1 MSKPTFEIITSTK
14 RASFVI
20 TKFDKRGF
28 AAPFHFHPELEL
40 TCITQGKG
48 KRFVGNN
55 MSGFEENDLVLI
67 GSRLPHCWKLA
78 PAEKQKASSTVFQFN
93 YDFLG
98 KDFFELPEM
107 ETIHKLLKR
116 SNGGIEFGGKIRE
129 SVIESMAL
137 ALEQKNEFKKLMLL
151 LEILNNLS
159 LSKEYVLLNKNNAAS
174 FQTDDNQQR
183 INRAFAYIVENF
195 REEISLNEASKT
207 IGMTPNAFCKYFKKI
222 TRKTFMETVINYRIN
237 YATQQLVETEKS
249 IADVCFESGFRDM
262 SHFYKMFYLR
272 MGVSPLNYRRQF
284 LEETFHEESSY

>member
-20 TKFDKRGF
+20 SKFDKRGF

-55 MSGFEENDLVLI
+55 MSGFDENDLVLM
-67 GSRLPHCWKLA
+67 GSKLPHCWKLN
-78 PAEKQKASSTVFQFN
+78 PAEKQKAGSIVFQFH

-107 ETIHKLLKR
+107 EQIKKLLKR
-116 SNGGIEFGGKIRE
+116 SDGGIEFGGKIRE
-129 SVIESMAL
+129 FVRETLML
-137 ALEQKNEFKKLMLL
+137 ALEQKNEFKKLMLI
-151 LEILNNLS
+151 LEILSNLS
-159 LSKEYVLLNKNNAAS
+159 VAKESVLLNKKNSAS
-174 FQTDDNQQR
+174 LQTDYNQER
-183 INRAFAYIVENF
+183 INNAFAYIVENF
-195 REEISLNEASKT
+195 HDEISLNKASKT

-222 TRKTFMETVINYRIN
+222 TRRTFMETVIDYRIN
-237 YATQQLVETEKS
+237 YATQQLIETDKS

-262 SHFYKMFYLR
+262 SHFYKMFSLR
-272 MGVSPLNYRRQF
+272 MKVSPLNYRKQF
-284 LEETFHEESSY
+284 LHETFNEE

>member
-20 TKFDKRGF
+20 SKFDKRGF

-55 MSGFEENDLVLI
+55 MSGFDENDLVLM
-67 GSRLPHCWKLA
+67 GSKLPHCWKLN
-78 PAEKQKASSTVFQFN
+78 PAEKQKAGSIVFQFH

-107 ETIHKLLKR
+107 EQIKKLLKR
-116 SNGGIEFGGKIRE
+116 SDGGIEFGGKIRE
-129 SVIESMAL
+129 FVRETLML
-137 ALEQKNEFKKLMLL
+137 ALEQKSEFKKLMLI
-151 LEILNNLS
+151 LEILSNLS
-159 LSKEYVLLNKNNAAS
+159 VAKESVLLNKKNSAS
-174 FQTDDNQQR
+174 LQTDYNQER
-183 INRAFAYIVENF
+183 INNAFAYIVENF
-195 REEISLNEASKT
+195 HDEISLNKASKT

-222 TRKTFMETVINYRIN
+222 TRRTFMETVIDYRIN
-237 YATQQLVETEKS
+237 YATQQLIETDKS

-262 SHFYKMFYLR
+262 SHFYKMFSLR
-272 MGVSPLNYRRQF
+272 MKVSPLNYRKQF
-284 LEETFHEESSY
+284 LHETFNEE